1 MEKTFFK
8 YLPIPLCAGLAAF
21 FCFFPITDTDIFW
34 HLAAGREIIAQRHF
48 LYSDPF
54 AFTLA
59 SPQWIDLH
67 WLFQLL
73 MYGLFVLGGLK
84 ALIVFKLAAVA
95 GTVTLLCLTYRN
107 GIFIWACALLSALLF
122 YEARYLV
129 CERPVLITMLCMSA
143 YIFLFEQVRQGGNKH
158 RLWLCMPLQIVWTN
172 SQGLYPIGIFII
184 GAYAIEAMFEAR
196 RTLSPSPVGEGW
208 PKAGVRSNLI
218 PPTPISH
225 QEKEACKLFF
235 NAHILTFFLCC
246 LSCLVTPYGIAGLL
260 LPFKLFSRIA
270 PVAQN
275 LYSLTI
281 SENVPLFALTGF
293 EAGYRIAVI
302 ATAVAVCAL
311 FVVNRKKLRAA
322 HVIMFLG
329 FLFLAISAVRNAL
342 LYFIAI
348 IPVIGCTVMNAA
360 DLRRFTQLPRKTR
373 RLAAAGAAAAGLLLI
388 AIPFINHCSVVA
400 SCPPH
405 RALSPFRFP
414 EKIADYL
421 KAHPVPGEMF
431 NDIRY
436 GGYLIWQFYPHN
448 KVFIDG
454 RLAIRP
460 PRFFAEYLA
469 VCARPDLFP
478 YVEKKFNITHAIL
491 PSAIFTQYRKLIQW
505 LYESP
510 EWHLEYTDGSSFLLV
525 RNTASQRPAVN
536 LADPSTADAIAD
548 SISAQWRDA
557 PYVRQ
562 EALGYFADMLGYM
575 GLQEPAESVRKKIRQ
590 GKLPEIKGNKSADHA
605 KMLIKSK

>member
-1 MEKTFFK
+1 MK
-8 YLPIPLCAGLAAF
+8 YIPLFLSAGLAAF

-34 HLAAGREIIAQRHF
+34 HLAAGREIITHRHF
-48 LYSDPF
+48 LYADPF

-59 SPQWIDLH
+59 APQWTDLH
-67 WLFQLL
+67 WLFQVL
-73 MYGLFVLGGLK
+73 MYGLFVLGGLN
-84 ALIVFKLAAVA
+84 ALIVFKLVAVA
-95 GTVTLLCLTYRN
+95 GTVTLLCRAYRN
-107 GIFIWACALLSALLF
+107 GIFIRACALLSALLF

-143 YIFLFEQVRQGGNKH
+143 YIFLFEQVRQGGKKQW
-158 RLWLCMPLQIVWTN
+158 LWLCVPLQIIWTN

-184 GAYAIEAMFEAR
+184 GAYVIEAMFDGR
-196 RTLSPSPVGEGW
+196 RIHSPSPVGEGW
-208 PKAGVRSNLI
+208 PSAGVRCDLI
-218 PPTPISH
+218 PPPPFSH
-225 QEKEACKLFF
+225 QEKGAGKLLF
-235 NAHILTFFLCC
+235 NAYTLTLVLCC
-246 LSCLVTPYGIAGLL
+246 LSCLVNPYGISGLL
-260 LPFKLFSRIA
+260 LPITLFGRIA

-302 ATAVAVCAL
+302 STAVAVCAL

-329 FLFLAISAVRNAL
+329 FLFLAVSAVRNVL
-342 LYFIAI
+342 LYCIAI
-348 IPVIGCTVMNAA
+348 IPIAGYTVMNAA
-360 DLRRFTQLPRKTR
+360 DLRRYALLSRKTR

-388 AIPFINHCSVVA
+388 AIPFINHCAVVA

-421 KAHPVPGEMF
+421 KANPVPGTMF

-436 GGYLIWQFYPHN
+436 GGYLMWQLYPQN

-454 RLAIRP
+454 RLVIRP

-469 VCARPDLFP
+469 VCARPELFP

-491 PSAIFTQYRKLIQW
+491 PSAIFTQYRKLIKW

-510 EWHLEYTDGSSFLLV
+510 EWHLEFTDGSSFLLV
-525 RNTASQRPAVN
+525 KNTASQRPAIN
-536 LADPSTADAIAD
+536 LADPKAADAIAD
-548 SISAQWRDA
+548 SICSQWHDA

-562 EALGYFADMLGYM
+562 EALGYFADMLEYL
-575 GLQEPAESVRKKIRQ
+575 GLKGPTEMVKKKIATESQRTRC
-590 GKLPEIKGNKSADHA
+590 KKE
-605 KMLIKSK
+605 